1 MPNANASLDLQEHR
15 HKFALAMG
23 VGLGKDGFQTIT
35 SCLPRN
41 LQFSGSN
48 LQRRATCYDAGELR
62 LRGGKLE
69 RLGEDRRWR
78 PRFWPQRIQRYESP
92 HLLFGRVRCPF
103 EGPNSQ
109 NDRKF

>member
-1 MPNANASLDLQEHR
+1 MPNANASLDLQEQR

-48 LQRRATCYDAGELR
+48 LQRCAACYDAGELR
-62 LRGGKLE
+62 LRRGKME
-69 RLGEDRRWR
+69 RLGEDRFGG
-78 PRFWPQRIQRYESP
+78 PGFWP
-92 HLLFGRVRCPF
+92 
-103 EGPNSQ
+103 
-109 NDRKF
+109 